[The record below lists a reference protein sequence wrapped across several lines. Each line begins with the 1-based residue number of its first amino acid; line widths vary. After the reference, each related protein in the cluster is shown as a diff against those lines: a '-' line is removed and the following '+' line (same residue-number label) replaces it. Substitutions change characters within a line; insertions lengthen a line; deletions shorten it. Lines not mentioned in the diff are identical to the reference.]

1 MTTYIKFIISV
12 FLKSFINIFFIMI
25 GLIMILN
32 LLSELDF
39 FKEIEVNTYFPLYLS
54 ALNSFSLIFEM
65 FPFIFLIAT
74 QFFS

>member
-12 FLKSFINIFFIMI
+12 FLRSFINIFFIMI

-54 ALNSFSLIFEM
+54 ALNSFHL
-65 FPFIFLIAT
+65 FLKCFRL
-74 QFFS
+74 FF